1 MLAYVTHLVGL
12 FTILDPHHSI
22 TNERDEREELDER
35 DEQDRGR
42 FRVRSFRKYEPPRL
56 GL

>member
-1 MLAYVTHLVGL
+1 MIDT
-12 FTILDPHHSI
+12 
-22 TNERDEREELDER
+22 RDGREKRDTR

-56 GL
+56 